1 MEEVKEMKYKIPQ
14 EFAARE
20 VLAGG
25 SYNGY
30 EYRIISYFTHPCAYV
45 KLHENEIVNDADID
59 CHGGITYDS
68 DGLII
73 DADMRTEQGRWIGWD
88 YAHAYDYYAD
98 LPQKGG
104 KQWTTAEI
112 LLEVK
117 KVINQL
123 KEVVR

>member
-1 MEEVKEMKYKIPQ
+1 MEEVKEMEYKIPQ
-14 EFAARE
+14 EFGARE

-25 SYNGY
+25 TYNGY

-45 KLHENEIVNDADID
+45 KLHENEIVNDAD
-59 CHGGITYDS
+59 
-68 DGLII
+68 
-73 DADMRTEQGRWIGWD
+73 MRTEQGRWIGWD
-88 YAHAYDYYAD
+88 YAHAIDYYAD
-98 LPQKGG
+98 LPHIGG

-112 LLEVK
+112 LVEVK

>member
-14 EFAARE
+14 EFGARE
-20 VLAGG
+20 VLARGT
-25 SYNGY
+25 YNGY

-45 KLHENEIVNDADID
+45 KLHENESINNADID
-59 CHGGITYDS
+59 CHCGITYE
-68 DGLII
+68 LEE
-73 DADMRTEQGRWIGWD
+73 EQGHWIGWD
-88 YAHAYDYYAD
+88 YVHIGDYCAQAPE
-98 LPQKGG
+98 LGG

-112 LLEVK
+112 LEEVK